1 MLDRGIKLVQLLIDH
16 LNSNDGSDYR
26 ITAFPEQDDHSGKAV
41 EAIATN
47 SRGDSVAFEH
57 TLIQPFVGDKADAQ
71 PLLKAFAP
79 LEADPECKLDECDIT
94 VLVPVAAVQKGIK
107 WAELANGLKA
117 WLRSNKEVLPEG
129 RSEHLISK
137 LQPDLEISVW
147 KTPLPG
153 LPGKV
158 FVGRT
163 NMPEDFPMVI
173 RTALRKKLP
182 KLAAASAGR
191 RVLLL
196 EKDSPPHGYSEI
208 AKEIEQASA
217 EFSELQRIDAIWV
230 VNTVAW
236 ETEGYYDFKPIW
248 PQALRGD
255 PV

>member
-1 MLDRGIKLVQLLIDH
+1 MPDRDIKLVQLLIDH

-26 ITAFPEQDDHSGKAV
+26 ITAFPEQDNRSEEAV

-47 SRGDSVAFEH
+47 SSGDSIAFEH
-57 TLIQPFVGDKADAQ
+57 TLIQPFFGDKADAQ

-94 VLVPVAAVQKGIK
+94 VLVPVGAVQKGIK
-107 WAELANGLKA
+107 WAELANELNA
-117 WLRSNKEVLPEG
+117 WLRSNKEALPEG
-129 RSEHLISK
+129 QSEHLIST
-137 LQPDLEISVW
+137 LQPDLKISVW

-158 FVGRT
+158 FVGRS
-163 NMPEDFPMVI
+163 NMQDFPTVI
-173 RTALRKKLP
+173 RTALVKKLP

-196 EKDSPPHGYSEI
+196 ETDSPPHGYSEI

-236 ETEGYYDFKPIW
+236 ETEGYYDFKPVW
-248 PQALRGD
+248 PQTLRGY
-255 PV
+255 PI